1 MNIEAV
7 MEDEAEKLD
16 EAFVKLTEKKYY
28 KREKHNTIR
37 CTFSD

>member
-16 EAFVKLTEKKYY
+16 EVFVKLTEKKYY
-28 KREKHNTIR
+28 KWEKHNTTR
-37 CTFSD
+37 YTFSD